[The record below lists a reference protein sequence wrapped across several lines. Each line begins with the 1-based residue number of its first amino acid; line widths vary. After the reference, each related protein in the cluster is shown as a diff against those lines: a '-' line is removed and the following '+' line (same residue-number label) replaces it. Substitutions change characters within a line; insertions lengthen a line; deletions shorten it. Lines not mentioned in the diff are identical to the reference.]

1 MESCVRELPK
11 ERCGD
16 VTRLTA
22 ALNALEAL
30 PVVNGLARCDEKH
43 NNGAGRVIVNLWCR
57 GCHEAKDKQPY
68 IGLNRKP
75 PEDGS
80 AVPSYQ
86 VAAERLL
93 SVVESKHAG
102 CVEAAQLAR
111 AAAKRS
117 TGSSSHGQQEL
128 SQDALASMMRLRS
141 ARESAVRANS
151 IALAAEQAKDA
162 AEAEVAALERALGK
176 RQCTETVEGDGPLH
190 ATDEWDLADHRREMT
205 RVMNRRGIEM
215 GSDEKERE
223 LRTGKD
229 GYLHHARTGL
239 VGAVAYWAGGSVAVA
254 VTMIVALIVHLE
266 IVDLV
271 RAQLPQSKADETA
284 ETEHEICNLLEQ
296 VWPMSM
302 PPCTCKVPCRFSVAK
317 GAGASTV
324 GWVCHQDGRN

>member
-111 AAAKRS
+111 A
-117 TGSSSHGQQEL
+117 
-128 SQDALASMMRLRS
+128 
-141 ARESAVRANS
+141 
-151 IALAAEQAKDA
+151 
-162 AEAEVAALERALGK
+162 
-176 RQCTETVEGDGPLH
+176 CP
-190 ATDEWDLADHRREMT
+190 
-205 RVMNRRGIEM
+205 
-215 GSDEKERE
+215 
-223 LRTGKD
+223 
-229 GYLHHARTGL
+229 
-239 VGAVAYWAGGSVAVA
+239 
-254 VTMIVALIVHLE
+254 
-266 IVDLV
+266 
-271 RAQLPQSKADETA
+271 
-284 ETEHEICNLLEQ
+284 
-296 VWPMSM
+296 
-302 PPCTCKVPCRFSVAK
+302 
-317 GAGASTV
+317 
-324 GWVCHQDGRN
+324 